1 MGPNEVNGIVV
12 SDQSAPFQPGAPEP
26 TTTPADH
33 GVIQTDDF
41 QASGNLKMLYQH
53 LKEMYNPP
61 IESKSGPIKAMTQAE
76 IDRERNK
83 PIENAINE
91 IPPTSSR

>member
-12 SDQSAPFQPGAPEP
+12 SDQSAPFQPPEP
-26 TTTPADH
+26 KTTPMDH

-53 LKEMYNPP
+53 LREMYNPP
-61 IESKSGPIKAMTQAE
+61 IESKSGPIKAMTPAE
-76 IDRERNK
+76 IEHEKNK

-91 IPPTSSR
+91 IPPTVSR